1 MAEHLPNAIT
11 DDPIAASDLA
21 NEAMRAAERDG
32 IDPAEITDEVGSA
45 FEVILKAMQHRDASL
60 AD

>member
-11 DDPIAASDLA
+11 GDPIAASDLA

-32 IDPAEITDEVGSA
+32 IDPAEIADEVGSA
-45 FEVILKAMQHRDASL
+45 FEVILEAMQHRDASL